1 METEFHEPSLRALPP
16 VVLTAEEAQESVEAI
31 NIITV
36 EYKCFLGKLV
46 EGVTEFCPELSHRIL
61 SLLFTM

>member
-31 NIITV
+31 NIIT
-36 EYKCFLGKLV
+36 C
-46 EGVTEFCPELSHRIL
+46 
-61 SLLFTM
+61 LLYTSDAADE